1 MCTNMLIDDTLSPYG
16 VLIIE
21 CMWGLMNAK
30 HFRCE
35 QQAVVSALSP
45 HCFSA
50 NKSTSRRNGSLR
62 LVFLS
67 SSLSLPSCYWC
78 HVILDTVTR

>member
-1 MCTNMLIDDTLSPYG
+1 MCTNVLIDDTLSPYG

-21 CMWGLMNAK
+21 CIRGLMNAK

-50 NKSTSRRNGSLR
+50 NESASRRNGSFASSCLC
-62 LVFLS
+62 LYHFL
-67 SSLSLPSCYWC
+67 
-78 HVILDTVTR
+78 HVTGVM